1 LAATW
6 CSLQC
11 IGEDV
16 MTLREQIGQE
26 LAELT
31 ELELRHVADYVAFL
45 KTHSGPATE
54 SMPDEATLRALYA
67 EFADED
73 RSLAEAGMG
82 DYSEGLS
89 HEDRQ

>member
-1 LAATW
+1 
-6 CSLQC
+6 
-11 IGEDV
+11 

-31 ELELRHVADYVAFL
+31 ELELRHVASYVAFL
-45 KTHSGPATE
+45 KSHGE
-54 SMPDEATLRALYA
+54 SAAKTVLDEAALRALYG

-73 RSLAEAGMG
+73 RSLAEAGMN
-82 DYSEGLS
+82 DYSDGLA